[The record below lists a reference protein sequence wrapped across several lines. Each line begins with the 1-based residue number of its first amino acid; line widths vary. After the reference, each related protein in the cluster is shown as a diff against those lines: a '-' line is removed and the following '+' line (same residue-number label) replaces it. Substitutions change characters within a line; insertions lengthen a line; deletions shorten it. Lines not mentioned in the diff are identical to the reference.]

1 MKSQL
6 PQQPKG
12 TNEKN
17 EKKELN
23 AAPNPFQYLMS
34 VEKPFS
40 C

>member
-6 PQQPKG
+6 PQHPKG

-23 AAPNPFQYLMS
+23 AAPNPFPVLDKL
-34 VEKPFS
+34 ENLFS